1 MRRSSET
8 GADGRSVSFGAVNIP
23 SSLTVPASINRGVP
37 IVVDDPKG
45 PVSVAIQTMTD
56 EHVRRRLGEDLPQ
69 QSHRKGLF
77 SRSSR

>member
-1 MRRSSET
+1 
-8 GADGRSVSFGAVNIP
+8 
-23 SSLTVPASINRGVP
+23 VPASINRGVP

-45 PVSVAIQTMTD
+45 PVSVAIQEMTD

-69 QSHRKGLF
+69 SPHRKGLF